1 MQGHGGNGCCQED
14 QDEVGGEVGRTGG
27 RKGGLQGLAAL
38 SLLCQRVAVQCGHDG
53 VGRAR
58 DIEQDGRYG
67 TAETVPLGH
76 AHEHGDTGDGAE
88 IKGERQQK
96 DDAYIGVQAG
106 DAPQHHA
113 RCDPEHG
120 EEQVFPLEHKGDP
133 FKNLVHSSLS
143 STG

>member
-1 MQGHGGNGCCQED
+1 M
-14 QDEVGGEVGRTGG
+14 
-27 RKGGLQGLAAL
+27 
-38 SLLCQRVAVQCGHDG
+38 
-53 VGRAR
+53 GRAR